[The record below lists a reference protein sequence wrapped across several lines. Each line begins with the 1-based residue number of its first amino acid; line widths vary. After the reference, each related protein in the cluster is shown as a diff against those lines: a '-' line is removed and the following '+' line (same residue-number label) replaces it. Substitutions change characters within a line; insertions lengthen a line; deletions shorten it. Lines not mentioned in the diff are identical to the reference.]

1 MVNYTHRRRMRSDAP
16 KLSPSDYDDI
26 MQYCDMK
33 SKPLKDLC
41 KKYRISNT
49 QLYQIWRRVK
59 FERIEW
65 CQSIPPVPSTLSEN
79 SNRIENE

>member
-26 MQYCDMK
+26 MQYRDMK

-41 KKYRISNT
+41 KKYRTSNT
-49 QLYQIWRRVK
+49 RLYQIWRGK
-59 FERIEW
+59 EFERIEW
-65 CQSIPPVPSTLSEN
+65 CQSIPPVPSTLPEN
-79 SNRIENE
+79 SNWIESE

>member
-1 MVNYTHRRRMRSDAP
+1 RRMRSDAP

-26 MQYCDMK
+26 MQYHDMK

-41 KKYRISNT
+41 KKYRTSNT
-49 QLYQIWRRVK
+49 RLYQIWKGMK

-65 CQSIPPVPSTLSEN
+65 CQSIPPVPSTLPEN
-79 SNRIENE
+79 SNRIESE